1 MVSRFYC
8 DGKACPG
15 GIGTPGTR
23 FFKTFGPFTNTAG
36 VPACITVTINA
47 DTGVPNTG
55 DIESAAY
62 LGTYDP
68 TNLCLNY
75 LGDSGVSGLGGPGP
89 GPVLGT
95 ASYSFT
101 VPAGASFVV
110 VVNTTGTTNSSQSA
124 APSPASSTIPRD
136 LAPVRHISR

>member
-1 MVSRFYC
+1 MVHRAAAMESPAPEESARQGRGFSR
-8 DGKACPG
+8 
-15 GIGTPGTR
+15 R
-23 FFKTFGPFTNTAG
+23 LGPSPTTAG

-47 DTGVPNTG
+47 ATGVPNTG

-101 VPAGASFVV
+101 VPAGASL
-110 VVNTTGTTNSSQSA
+110 SW
-124 APSPASSTIPRD
+124 
-136 LAPVRHISR
+136 L